1 MSVKVYK
8 GYLLDL
14 DGTIYRG
21 SEAVP
26 GAKAFL
32 AHLREEQI
40 PYLFLTNNSSAT
52 PQQVAK
58 RLQQMGIE
66 ATADEVYTS
75 SMATAQY
82 LSERDEGAGVYVI
95 GEEGL
100 RTELVSRGF
109 VLTEES
115 AKYVVVGIDREFS
128 YEKLANAARAVRNG
142 AALIA
147 TNGDAA
153 LPTDHGL
160 TPGNGSL
167 VAAVAVASGAE
178 ATFIGKPEPIIVR
191 YALSKLGTN
200 PADTLVVGDNLH
212 TDIEAGANSGLDSLL
227 VLTGYSNRE
236 DAQRHTVQPTHVAE
250 DLAEWL
256 RRITL

>member
-1 MSVKVYK
+1 MSIKHYK

-21 SEAVP
+21 TEAVP

-32 AHLREEQI
+32 AHLRENQI

-52 PQQVAK
+52 PQQVAM
-58 RLQQMGIE
+58 RLRQMGIE

-82 LSERDEGAGVYVI
+82 LSEQAEESSVYVI

-100 RTELVSRGF
+100 RTELLSRGF
-109 VLTEES
+109 TLTDAEP
-115 AKYVVVGIDREFS
+115 KYVVVGIDKEFS
-128 YEKLANAARAVRNG
+128 YEKLAIAARAVRNG

-153 LPTDHGL
+153 LPSNHGL
-160 TPGNGSL
+160 IPGNGSL
-167 VAAVAVASGAE
+167 VAAVAVASGAK

-191 YALSKLGTN
+191 YALGKLGTHS
-200 PADTLVVGDNLH
+200 ADTLIVGDNLH
-212 TDIEAGANSGLDSLL
+212 TDIEAGAKSGLDSLL
-227 VLTGYSNRE
+227 VLTGYSTEE
-236 DAQRHTVQPTHVAE
+236 DAQRHAVRPTHVAE

-256 RRITL
+256 RRIQA

>member
-1 MSVKVYK
+1 MSIKNYK

-21 SEAVP
+21 TEAVP

-32 AHLREEQI
+32 EHLREKKI

-82 LSERDEGAGVYVI
+82 LSEQAEEARVYVI

-100 RTELVSRGF
+100 RTELLSRGF
-109 VLTEES
+109 ILTED
-115 AKYVVVGIDREFS
+115 APKFVVVGIDKEFS
-128 YEKLANAARAVRNG
+128 YEKLAIAARAVRNG

-153 LPTDHGL
+153 LPSNHGL
-160 TPGNGSL
+160 IPGNGSL
-167 VAAVAVASGAE
+167 VAAVEVASGAK

-191 YALSKLGTN
+191 YALGKLGTHTG
-200 PADTLVVGDNLH
+200 DTLIVGDNLH

-227 VLTGYSNRE
+227 VLTGYSTRE
-236 DAQRHTVQPTHVAE
+236 DAQRHAVRPTHVAE

-256 RRITL
+256 LRIKA

>member
-1 MSVKVYK
+1 MSIKHYK

-21 SEAVP
+21 TEAVP

-32 AHLREEQI
+32 AHLREKQI

-52 PQQVAK
+52 SQQVAM
-58 RLQQMGIE
+58 RLRQMGIE

-82 LSERDEGAGVYVI
+82 LSEQAEEARVYVI

-100 RTELVSRGF
+100 RTELLSHGF
-109 VLTEES
+109 TLTDVEP
-115 AKYVVVGIDREFS
+115 KYVVVGIDKEFS
-128 YEKLANAARAVRNG
+128 YEKLAIAARAVRNG

-153 LPTDHGL
+153 LPSNHGL
-160 TPGNGSL
+160 IPGNGSL
-167 VAAVAVASGAE
+167 VAAVEVASGAK

-191 YALSKLGTN
+191 YALGKLRTHL
-200 PADTLVVGDNLH
+200 ADTLIVGDNLH

-227 VLTGYSNRE
+227 VLTGYSTEE
-236 DAQRHTVQPTHVAE
+236 DAQRHAARPTHVAE
-250 DLAEWL
+250 NLAEWL
-256 RRITL
+256 LRIQA